1 MDKNSLERFISPL
14 ASTNRKREKARE
26 RQRKRR
32 QARKEQIE
40 KQRGQKDSSDENE
53 EFSLQFLQQTDQE
66 RTPAP
71 VGEGQGAHGEGNHPQ
86 EQETR
91 SDRPARR
98 QLQLGDAAAH
108 SKEDVLTTTVEE
120 ANGGSD
126 TTRRSSGG
134 ESEHIIAEIS
144 SQEDED
150 DLKKLAEA
158 FAMVKCTSFV
168 SDAAIEKLFT
178 MFIDNGPLIQTL
190 LNSGRISKSYLNTV
204 KPTCLQDVP
213 NILSAIYAHKVDDNG
228 ILQTVYE
235 RDLTALPVEAV
246 NRKPPYKKVMWFD
259 SYVNLKEIVDLHI
272 TIHLKKGFS
281 AEEVHNTLKK
291 CSLSID
297 GVVEARKGPRR
308 FVVTSIKIHNCIYL
322 WRIVTPLIGD
332 ADAKLNAEDLCRY
345 VTVRDIIKT
354 HYVMKVFTFSWI
366 VQQINGERRVTLQKI
381 VADMPERHDMKNMV
395 GHQGFHACEYC
406 RLKGVTAG
414 KGGVFWPYPQCVP
427 AEGDLRTHDQM
438 KDMAR

>member
-14 ASTNRKREKARE
+14 ASTNRKREKARQ

-40 KQRGQKDSSDENE
+40 KQRRQIDSSEEDEG
-53 EFSLQFLQQTDQE
+53 FSLQFLHESEQE
-66 RTPAP
+66 HTPTP
-71 VGEGQGAHGEGNHPQ
+71 LGEGQGPSGDGRQPQ
-86 EQETR
+86 EHDTGINK
-91 SDRPARR
+91 PVRR

-108 SKEDVLTTTVEE
+108 SHEDVLTSTVEE
-120 ANGGSD
+120 AGEEGDSA
-126 TTRRSSGG
+126 RRPSEGD
-134 ESEHIIAEIS
+134 SEHNRAEIS
-144 SQEDED
+144 SQEEED
-150 DLKKLAEA
+150 GVKKLAEA
-158 FAMVKCTSFV
+158 FAMVKCSSFV

-190 LNSGRISKSYLNTV
+190 LNSGRISKSYLNTI

-213 NILSAIYAHKVDDNG
+213 NIMSAIYAHKVDENG
-228 ILQTVYE
+228 VLQTVHE
-235 RDLTALPVEAV
+235 RDLTTLPVEAI
-246 NRKPPYKKVMWFD
+246 NKKPPYKKVMWFD

-272 TIHLKKGFS
+272 SIHIKKGLT
-281 AEEVHNTLKK
+281 AEDVHNTLKN

-308 FVVTSIKIHNCIYL
+308 FVVTSIKIENCIYL
-322 WRIVTPLIGD
+322 WRILTPLIGD
-332 ADAKLNAEDLCRY
+332 ADAKLNAEDLCKY
-345 VTVRDIIKT
+345 AGVQYIIRT
-354 HYVMKVFTFSWI
+354 HYVKKRFIFRWI
-366 VQQINGERRVTLQKI
+366 VLQLNAEGRVTLQKI

-414 KGGVFWPYPQCVP
+414 KGGVFWPYPQCLP
-427 AEGDLRTHDQM
+427 ADGDLRTHDEM
-438 KDMAR
+438 KEMAR